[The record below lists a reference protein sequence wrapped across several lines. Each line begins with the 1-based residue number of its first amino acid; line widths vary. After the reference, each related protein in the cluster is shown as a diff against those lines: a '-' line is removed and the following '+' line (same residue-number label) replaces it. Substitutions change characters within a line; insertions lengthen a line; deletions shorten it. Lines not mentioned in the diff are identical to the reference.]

1 MDQKINILPESLTNK
16 IAAGEVVERPASVVK
31 ELVENALDAE
41 ADDITVI
48 IRDGGKSLI
57 QVIDNGVGMSTA
69 DAVLAFQRHATS
81 KIRDY
86 ADLQRVRTLGFR
98 GEALAS
104 IASVSRVELRTVP
117 RGQIEGT
124 LLRLEAGKIVEQGKT
139 GGNPGT
145 SVAVKN
151 LFFNTPAR
159 RKFLRATSTEYRY
172 ILAVMNRFALAFPDV
187 RFRLVSDDREVF
199 RYPPATA
206 EERAVE
212 VFGSQ
217 TRGKLIP
224 VEDISPA
231 VTITGFVGS
240 PDTFRRSR
248 GDQYLFVNRRF
259 VVSRSL
265 GHAISSAFEGVLP
278 AGMFPLYVIFLEVDP
293 EHVDVNVHPTKIEV
307 KLWDEGL
314 VYRLLRGAVRRAVT
328 SGMVVPDLSRPAAV
342 EHAAPVPPVGV
353 PGARAV
359 QLTLPFGYG
368 DEESETEVL
377 TRPTAAPQPAPGVT
391 PEAPPSRAPQ
401 RMHGVEMW
409 QVHNRYIFTEIRSG
423 VIVIDQHVA
432 HERILYEKALKRFEG
447 LERTPATQV
456 LLFPETLELSLED
469 FSLFLEIQPFLE
481 RLGFSV
487 RVFGARTVVIE
498 GVPSGQKISN
508 PGKALLNIID
518 EYGKERQANVEVRDS
533 VAKSYACKT
542 AIKSGD
548 SLTLEEMNALVDQ
561 LFACEQPYFCPH
573 GRPILIQISLEELDR
588 RFGRE

>member
-31 ELVENALDAE
+31 ELVENALDAD

-57 QVIDNGVGMSTA
+57 QVIDNGVGMSPA

-86 ADLQRVRTLGFR
+86 ADLQRVQTLGFR

-104 IASVSRVELRTVP
+104 IASVSRVEMRTVP

-172 ILAVMNRFALAFPDV
+172 ILAVMNRFALAFPEV
-187 RFRLVSDDREVF
+187 RFRLVNDDREVF
-199 RYPPATA
+199 RYAPATA

-231 VTITGFVGS
+231 LTITGFVGT

-278 AGMFPLYVIFLEVDP
+278 AGMFPLYVVFLEVDP

-328 SGMVVPDLSRPAAV
+328 SGMVVPDLSRPEAV
-342 EHAAPVPPVGV
+342 EHAAPVPSVDFPQSR
-353 PGARAV
+353 PV
-359 QLTLPFGYG
+359 QLTLPFSYG
-368 DEESETEVL
+368 EEESGAEV
-377 TRPTAAPQPAPGVT
+377 V
-391 PEAPPSRAPQ
+391 APPQVQTAPEVVPEGPPSTQ
-401 RMHGVEMW
+401 ARQPMHGVEMW

-447 LERTPATQV
+447 RERSPATQV

-508 PGKALLNIID
+508 PGKALLSIID

-548 SLTLEEMNALVDQ
+548 RLTLEEMNALVDQ